1 MVAILYI
8 ETNFLMS
15 IATGRDPEANNL
27 LVSVPTSV
35 SIAIP
40 SICCMESLS
49 ALEDEIKRRN
59 RFFSELE
66 KQISQLK
73 RDLTSPSAQSLVFH
87 LEEALNENEALINDV
102 NTRLFAAL
110 ELLATKI
117 EIIQLTSDILRES
130 LNLTFIE
137 QDPTD
142 NLILHCI
149 LNHAGLHPNEV
160 KVFLSNNTKEFGL
173 PKVRDALQQAGVTK
187 YFSRTPDFLGWFQ
200 SQS

>member
-1 MVAILYI
+1 MAILYI

-59 RFFSELE
+59 RFLDEME

-73 RDLTSPSAQSLVFH
+73 RDKTSPSAQSLVFH
-87 LEEALNENEALINDV
+87 LEQSLNENEALINDI
-102 NTRLFAAL
+102 NARLFAAL
-110 ELLATKI
+110 DLSATKI
-117 EIIQLTSDILRES
+117 EMISLTAGILQAS
-130 LNLTFIE
+130 LNSIFIE
-137 QDPTD
+137 EDPTD

-149 LNHAGLHPNEV
+149 LNHAHLHPHEV

-173 PKVRDALQQAGVTK
+173 PKVRDALREVGIRK
-187 YFSRTPDFLGWFQ
+187 YFSRTEDFLGWLQ

>member
-1 MVAILYI
+1 
-8 ETNFLMS
+8 MS

-27 LVSVPTSV
+27 LVNVPTSV

-59 RFFSELE
+59 RFFSEME

-73 RDLTSPSAQSLVFH
+73 RDRTSPSAQSLVFH
-87 LEEALNENEALINDV
+87 LEEALNENEELINDI

-110 ELLATKI
+110 ELLTTKI
-117 EIIQLTSDILRES
+117 EIVQLTPEILRES
-130 LNLTFIE
+130 LNLTLIE
-137 QDPTD
+137 QDQTD

-149 LNHAGLHPNEV
+149 LNHAHLHPNEV

-173 PKVRDALQQAGVTK
+173 PKVRDALQQAGITK
-187 YFSRTPDFLGWFQ
+187 YFSRTEDFLGWLQ

>member
-1 MVAILYI
+1 
-8 ETNFLMS
+8 MS
-15 IATGRDPEANNL
+15 IATGRDPDANNL

-40 SICCMESLS
+40 SICCMELLS
-49 ALEDEIKRRN
+49 ALEDEIKKRRN
-59 RFFSELE
+59 RFLGEME

-73 RDLTSPSAQSLVFH
+73 RDKTSPSAQSLVFH
-87 LEEALNENEALINDV
+87 LEQSLNENEALINDI

-110 ELLATKI
+110 DLLATKI
-117 EIIQLTSDILRES
+117 EMISLTAGILQSS
-130 LNLTFIE
+130 LNSIFIE
-137 QDPTD
+137 EDPTD

-149 LNHAGLHPNEV
+149 LNHAHLHPNEV

-173 PKVRDALQQAGVTK
+173 PKVRDALREVGITK
-187 YFSRTPDFLGWFQ
+187 YFSCTEDFLGWLQ